1 MNNYQIDVWKNY
13 YEQAGYQNFENILLA
28 IKEGKFKSEITEIR
42 NSLKENNKNK
52 SDRLK
57 NSLSGFT
64 VSAIFDEE
72 RRKERVIKYYGVMV
86 LDIDNLKDE
95 EEVERIK
102 KEIEKIEYTKMV
114 FVSPSGLGL
123 KIIVETNNTDVE
135 RHTEV
140 YKKLVNYYKNQL
152 NVEFDSQTCDVS
164 RLCFFSY
171 DETAYYNCESK
182 IFISEKDIKKEKKM
196 MENKVI
202 SNDGKYNKVISND
215 GKYNKVI
222 EEIIEFTKRKQKYAQ
237 GNRNR
242 FVYLLV
248 KNSKLGGVPEEII
261 REFCINNYVEED
273 FPVEEIASI
282 MEVYNDDEIK
292 FGEYEYRYKKF
303 LK

>member
-1 MNNYQIDVWKNY
+1 MNNYQIDVWENY
-13 YEQAGYQNFENILLA
+13 DEQVGYQNFENILLA

-52 SDRLK
+52 SNRLK

-64 VSAIFDEE
+64 VSAIFDEK
-72 RRKERVIKYYGVMV
+72 RQKERVIKYYGVMV

-140 YKKLVNYYKNQL
+140 YKELVNYYGNQL
-152 NVEFDSQTCDVS
+152 NVKFDSQTCDVS

-182 IFISEKDIKKEKKM
+182 IFISKKEKKM
-196 MENKVI
+196 MENKVV
-202 SNDGKYNKVISND
+202 SSD

-222 EEIIEFTKRKQKYAQ
+222 EEIIEFTKTKQKYEK

-261 REFCINNYVEED
+261 REFCINNYVEKD
-273 FPVEEIASI
+273 FPVEEIESI

-292 FGEYEYRYKKF
+292 FGKYKYRYRKL

>member
-1 MNNYQIDVWKNY
+1 MNNYQIDVWENY
-13 YEQAGYQNFENILLA
+13 DEQVGYQNFENILLA

-64 VSAIFDEE
+64 VSAIFDEK
-72 RRKERVIKYYGVMV
+72 RQKERVIKYYGVMV

-140 YKKLVNYYKNQL
+140 YKELVNYYGNQL
-152 NVEFDSQTCDVS
+152 NVKFDSQTCDVS

-182 IFISEKDIKKEKKM
+182 IFISKKEKKM
-196 MENKVI
+196 MENKVV
-202 SNDGKYNKVISND
+202 SSD

-222 EEIIEFTKRKQKYAQ
+222 EEIIEFTKTKQKYEK

-261 REFCINNYVEED
+261 REFCINNYVEKD
-273 FPVEEIASI
+273 FPVEEIESI

-292 FGEYEYRYKKF
+292 FGKYKYIYRKL

>member
-1 MNNYQIDVWKNY
+1 M
-13 YEQAGYQNFENILLA
+13 A

-57 NSLSGFT
+57 NSLLGFT

-86 LDIDNLKDE
+86 LDIDDLKDE

-140 YKKLVNYYKNQL
+140 YKELVNYYGNQL

-171 DETAYYNCESK
+171 DETAYYNCKSK
-182 IFISEKDIKKEKKM
+182 IFISEKDTKKEKKM
-196 MENKVI
+196 MENKVV
-202 SNDGKYNKVISND
+202 SNG
-215 GKYNKVI
+215 GEYNKVI
-222 EEIIEFTKRKQKYAQ
+222 ERIIEFTKRKQRYVK

-273 FPVEEIASI
+273 FPIEEIESI

>member
-13 YEQAGYQNFENILLA
+13 SEQAGYQNFENILLA

-52 SDRLK
+52 SNRLK

-64 VSAIFDEE
+64 VSAIFDEK

-140 YKKLVNYYKNQL
+140 YKELVNYYGNQL
-152 NVEFDSQTCDVS
+152 NVKFDSQTCDVS

-182 IFISEKDIKKEKKM
+182 IFISKKEKKM
-196 MENKVI
+196 MENKVV
-202 SNDGKYNKVISND
+202 SSD

-222 EEIIEFTKRKQKYAQ
+222 EEIIEFTKTKQKYEK

-261 REFCINNYVEED
+261 REFCINNYVEKD
-273 FPVEEIASI
+273 FPIEEIESI

-292 FGEYEYRYKKF
+292 FGKYKYRYRKL

>member
-1 MNNYQIDVWKNY
+1 MNNYQIDVWENY
-13 YEQAGYQNFENILLA
+13 KQAGYQNFENILLA

-52 SDRLK
+52 LNRLK

-64 VSAIFDEE
+64 VSAIFDEK

-140 YKKLVNYYKNQL
+140 YKKLVNYYENQL

-182 IFISEKDIKKEKKM
+182 IFISKKEKKM
-196 MENKVI
+196 MENKVV
-202 SNDGKYNKVISND
+202 SNG
-215 GKYNKVI
+215 GEYNKVI
-222 EEIIEFTKRKQKYAQ
+222 ERIIEFTKRKQRYVK

-273 FPVEEIASI
+273 FPVEEIESI

-292 FGEYEYRYKKF
+292 FGEYEYRYEKF

>member
-1 MNNYQIDVWKNY
+1 MNNYQIDVWENY
-13 YEQAGYQNFENILLA
+13 KQAGYQNFENILLA

-64 VSAIFDEE
+64 VSAIFDEK

-140 YKKLVNYYKNQL
+140 YKELVNYYGNQL
-152 NVEFDSQTCDVS
+152 NVGFDSQTCDVS

-171 DETAYYNCESK
+171 DETAYYNCKSK
-182 IFISEKDIKKEKKM
+182 IFISKKEKKM
-196 MENKVI
+196 MENKVV
-202 SNDGKYNKVISND
+202 SNGGEYNKVI
-215 GKYNKVI
+215 KR
-222 EEIIEFTKRKQKYAQ
+222 IIEFTKRKQRYVK

-273 FPVEEIASI
+273 FPVEEIESI

-292 FGEYEYRYKKF
+292 FGEFEYRYRKL